1 MQMWVLFCWWLGAS
15 QLDPADFV
23 HGHALLEPNVSHGQR
38 QVVGVECEVSLYRLK
53 MVLYRGVKGL
63 YGGP

>member
-1 MQMWVLFCWWLGAS
+1 MWVLFCWWLGAS
-15 QLDPADFV
+15 HLDPADFV
-23 HGHALLEPNVSHGQR
+23 HGHALLRRHDAHGR
-38 QVVGVECEVSLYRLK
+38 RRVVGVESEVFLYRLK